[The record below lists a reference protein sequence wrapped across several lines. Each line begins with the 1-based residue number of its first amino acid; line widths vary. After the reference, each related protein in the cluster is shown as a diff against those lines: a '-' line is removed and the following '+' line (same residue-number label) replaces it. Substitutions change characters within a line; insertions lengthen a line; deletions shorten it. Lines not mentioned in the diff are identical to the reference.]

1 MQQTTKT
8 NYGAL
13 STLTTVFFFW
23 GFIAAGNNIF
33 IPFCKHYFNLDQF
46 QSQLIDFAFYGA
58 YYVGALGLF
67 VFSTLTK
74 KDLVSTW
81 GYKKSIINGLLFS
94 ALGATM
100 MIVSVYLNVFAAML
114 FGLFIVALGFSL
126 QQTSA
131 NPFMIALGDEKTGSN
146 RINLGGAINSLG
158 TNIGP
163 IIVSLA
169 LFGTTAAIPDE
180 KIEALG
186 LDQVVV
192 LYACVGCLFLG
203 VAALFRFSKK
213 LPSGIV
219 EQNLDDSSE
228 KAKKAM
234 VTMLVVTGLFIA
246 CYSPVLSSYRSDEAK
261 QLTELKGD
269 LEQLTIG
276 EDNKPIK
283 NLTASQLETKKEIET
298 EIKLIQEPL
307 EKYRMVWLSA
317 GLLCVLGGIL
327 FANRSAKK
335 NEKGWGALKY
345 PQLSLG
351 MLAIFVYVGVEV
363 AVGSNLSELLKQP
376 AFGGFESSE
385 TTPFIA
391 MYWGSLMI
399 GRWSGS
405 INAFNL
411 SQQTKLILKFIVPL
425 VALGVSLTVSVV
437 SGYEIKPL
445 YWYFVCVLVQIAAS
459 YLTKDKPARSLAI
472 FGSLG
477 LVCILVG
484 LSTTGMVSIYSFLSA
499 GLFCSTM
506 WSCIFSLSLAGLGKH
521 QAQGSGFLVM
531 MILGGGL
538 IPPIQGKLSDIIGIQ
553 PSFIVGAICF
563 AYIAFFA
570 VFVNKLLKKQ
580 GISLDSEAASH

>member
-1 MQQTTKT
+1 MQTTKT

-33 IPFCKHYFNLDQF
+33 IPFCRHYFDLDQF

-58 YYVGALGLF
+58 YYLGALGLF
-67 VFSTLTK
+67 VFSTVTGR
-74 KDLVSTW
+74 DLVSSW
-81 GYKKSIINGLLFS
+81 GYKKSIVQGLLFS
-94 ALGATM
+94 ALGAAM
-100 MIVSVYLNVFAAML
+100 MIISVYLNVFAAML
-114 FGLFIVALGFSL
+114 FGLFIVALGISL

-131 NPFMIALGDEKTGSN
+131 NPFMISLGDEKTGSN

-163 IIVSLA
+163 IIISLA
-169 LFGTTAAIPDE
+169 LFGTTAAIKDE
-180 KIEALG
+180 KIASLG
-186 LDQVVV
+186 LNKVVV

-203 VAALFRFSKK
+203 VAALFAFSKK
-213 LPSGIV
+213 LPSGIL
-219 EQNLDDSSE
+219 EQNVSDPSE

-234 VTMLVVTGLFIA
+234 VTLLVVTGVFIA
-246 CYSPVLSSYRSDEAK
+246 CYSPVLNSYRSNEAK

-276 EDNKPIK
+276 EDDKPIK
-283 NLTASQLETKKEIET
+283 NLSATQLETKKEIEG
-298 EIKLIQEPL
+298 EIKKIQEPL
-307 EKYRMVWLSA
+307 EKYRMAWLSA

-335 NEKGWGALKY
+335 NEAGWGALKY

-363 AVGSNLSELLKQP
+363 AVGSNLSELLRQP
-376 AFGGFESSE
+376 AFGGYESSE

-425 VALGVSLTVSVV
+425 IALGVSLTVSIV
-437 SGYEIKPL
+437 SGYEVKAL
-445 YWYFVCVLVQIAAS
+445 YWYFICVLVQIAAS

-484 LSTTGMVSIYSFLSA
+484 LSTTGLVSIYSFLSA
-499 GLFCSTM
+499 GLFC
-506 WSCIFSLSLAGLGKH
+506 
-521 QAQGSGFLVM
+521 
-531 MILGGGL
+531 
-538 IPPIQGKLSDIIGIQ
+538 
-553 PSFIVGAICF
+553 
-563 AYIAFFA
+563 
-570 VFVNKLLKKQ
+570 
-580 GISLDSEAASH
+580 

>member
-33 IPFCKHYFNLDQF
+33 IPFCKHYFDLDQF

-58 YYVGALGLF
+58 YYLGALGLF
-67 VFSTLTK
+67 VFSTMTK

-100 MIVSVYLNVFAAML
+100 MIISVYLNVFAAML

-180 KIEALG
+180 KIEALS
-186 LDQVVV
+186 LNKVVI

-203 VAALFRFSKK
+203 VAALFSFSKK
-213 LPSGIV
+213 LPSGQL
-219 EQNLDDSSE
+219 EQTIDETSD
-228 KAKKAM
+228 KAKKGM
-234 VTMLVVTGLFIA
+234 VTMLVITGLLIA
-246 CYSPVLSSYRSDEAK
+246 CFSPVMNSYRSDEAK

-283 NLTASQLETKKEIET
+283 NLTVSQLETKKEIET
-298 EIKLIQEPL
+298 EIKKIQEPL

-335 NEKGWGALKY
+335 NESGWGALKY

-425 VALGVSLTVSVV
+425 IALGVSLTVSII
-437 SGYEIKPL
+437 SGYNVKPL
-445 YWYFVCVLVQIAAS
+445 YWYFTCVLIQIAAS

-484 LSTTGMVSIYSFLSA
+484 LSTTGIVSIYSYLSA

-531 MILGGGL
+531 MILGGGI

-553 PSFIVGAICF
+553 PSFIVGAVCF
-563 AYIAFFA
+563 AYITFFA
-570 VFVNKLLKKQ
+570 IFVNKLLKKQ
-580 GISLDSEAASH
+580 GISLDSEVASH

>member
-1 MQQTTKT
+1 MQTTKT

-23 GFIAAGNNIF
+23 GFIAAGNSIF
-33 IPFCKHYFNLDQF
+33 IPFCKHYFGLDQF

-58 YYVGALGLF
+58 YYLGALGLF
-67 VFSTLTK
+67 VFSTVTRQ
-74 KDLVSTW
+74 DLVSTW
-81 GYKKSIINGLLFS
+81 GYKKSIIQGLLFS
-94 ALGATM
+94 ALGAAM

-114 FGLFIVALGFSL
+114 FGFFIVALGFSL

-169 LFGTTAAIPDE
+169 LFGTTAAIPNE
-180 KIEALG
+180 KIEKLG
-186 LDQVVV
+186 LGQVVI

-213 LPSGIV
+213 LPSGVV
-219 EQNLDDSSE
+219 EQAVGDSSE

-234 VTMLVVTGLFIA
+234 VTMLVVTGLLIA
-246 CYSPVLSSYRSDEAK
+246 CFAPVFNSYRSDEAK
-261 QLTELKGD
+261 QLVELKGD
-269 LEQLTIG
+269 LEQLTLD
-276 EDNKPIK
+276 ENDKPIEH
-283 NLTASQLETKKEIET
+283 LTPAQEETKAEIQKEIHT
-298 EIKLIQEPL
+298 IKIPL
-307 EKYRMVWLSA
+307 EQKRMIWLS
-317 GLLCVLGGIL
+317 GGILVVLGGIL

-335 NEKGWGALKY
+335 NESGWGAMKY

-351 MLAIFVYVGVEV
+351 MIAIFVYVGVEV
-363 AVGSNLSELLKQP
+363 AVGSNLSELLGQP
-376 AFGGFESSE
+376 QFGGYESSE

-425 VALGVSLTVSVV
+425 IALGVSLTVSLV
-437 SGYEIKPL
+437 SGYEIKAL
-445 YWYFVCVLVQIAAS
+445 YWYFICVLIQIAAS
-459 YLTKDKPARSLAI
+459 YLTQDKPARSLAI
-472 FGSLG
+472 FGTLG

-553 PSFIVGAICF
+553 PSFIVGAVCF
-563 AYIAFFA
+563 AYLAFFA
-570 VFVNKLLKKQ
+570 IFVNKLLKKQ
-580 GISLDSEAASH
+580 GISLDSDPVSH

>member
-1 MQQTTKT
+1 MQTTKT

-33 IPFCKHYFNLDQF
+33 IPFCRHHFHLDQF
-46 QSQLIDFAFYGA
+46 QGQLVDFAFYGA
-58 YYVGALGLF
+58 YYLGALGLF
-67 VFSTLTK
+67 VFSTTTR
-74 KDLVSTW
+74 KDLVSSW

-100 MIVSVYLNVFAAML
+100 MIISVYLHVFAAML

-131 NPFMIALGDEKTGSN
+131 NPFMIALGDERTGSN

-180 KIEALG
+180 KIATLG
-186 LDQVVV
+186 LSKVVI

-203 VAALFRFSKK
+203 VAALFYFSKK
-213 LPSGIV
+213 LPSGIL
-219 EQNLDDSSE
+219 EHQADDTSE

-234 VTMLVVTGLFIA
+234 VAMLVVTGLFIA
-246 CYSPVLSSYRSDEAK
+246 CYSPVLNSYRSAEAK

-283 NLTASQLETKKEIET
+283 TLSVTQLETKKEIET
-298 EIKLIQEPL
+298 EIKKIQDPL
-307 EKYRMVWLSA
+307 EKYRMTWISA
-317 GLLCVLGGIL
+317 ALLCVLGGIL
-327 FANRSAKK
+327 VANRSAKK
-335 NEKGWGALKY
+335 NASGWGALKY

-351 MLAIFVYVGVEV
+351 MIAIFVYVGVEV

-411 SQQTKLILKFIVPL
+411 SNQTKLILKFIVPL
-425 VALGVSLTVSVV
+425 IALGISLTVSFV
-437 SGYEIKPL
+437 SGYNIQPL
-445 YWYFVCVLVQIAAS
+445 YWYFICVLVQIAAS
-459 YLTKDKPARSLAI
+459 YLTQDKPARSLAI

-477 LVCILVG
+477 LLCILIG
-484 LSTTGMVSIYSFLSA
+484 LSTSGTVAIYAFLSA

-521 QAQGSGFLVM
+521 QAQGSGFLIM

-563 AYIAFFA
+563 AYITFFA
-570 VFVNKLLKKQ
+570 IFVNRLLKKQ
-580 GISLDSEAASH
+580 GISLDSDVDAQ